1 MIGEQPSPWRPWTT
15 WSAHP
20 IPGVEV
26 DRLPQQGLRPY
37 RSGQDIYGRFKFAG
51 GEYER
56 KAGAL
61 NQWKVVLVSGTKV
74 N

>member
-1 MIGEQPSPWRPWTT
+1 MGEQPSPWRPWTT

-26 DRLPQQGLRPY
+26 DRVPQQGLRPY
-37 RSGQDIYGRFKFAG
+37 LQRKDIYGQTKFAG

-56 KAGAL
+56 EVGAF
-61 NQWKVVLVSGTKV
+61 NQWKVV
-74 N
+74 